1 LCIQK
6 VVVCLLY
13 QTKIIKTKTMKEL
26 SFAIAQKIA
35 TDKNP
40 NTVIICASILK
51 DAFIMQ
57 GINKKDANTMAID
70 GIKII
75 MKSMLNLAK

>member
-1 LCIQK
+1 LSNK
-6 VVVCLLY
+6 
-13 QTKIIKTKTMKEL
+13 TKINKTTQRAMKQLAFE
-26 SFAIAQKIA
+26 IAHKIA

-51 DAFIMQ
+51 EAFIIS
-57 GINKKDANTMAID
+57 GVNKKDANTMAID

-75 MKSMLNLAK
+75 MKSMLNLTK

>member
-1 LCIQK
+1 
-6 VVVCLLY
+6 
-13 QTKIIKTKTMKEL
+13 MKQLAFE
-26 SFAIAQKIA
+26 IAQKIA

-51 DAFIMQ
+51 DAFIMS
-57 GINKKDANTMAID
+57 GVNNKDANTMAVD

-75 MKSMLNLAK
+75 MKSMLNLTK

>member
-1 LCIQK
+1 
-6 VVVCLLY
+6 
-13 QTKIIKTKTMKEL
+13 MREL
-26 SFAIAQKIA
+26 TFQIAEKIA

-51 DAFIMQ
+51 EAFILT
-57 GINKKDANTMAID
+57 GVNKKDANDMAID

-75 MKSMLNLAK
+75 MKSMLNLTK

>member
-1 LCIQK
+1 
-6 VVVCLLY
+6 
-13 QTKIIKTKTMKEL
+13 MKQL
-26 SFAIAQKIA
+26 TFQIAQKIA

-40 NTVIICASILK
+40 NTILICCSILK

-75 MKSMLNLAK
+75 MKSMINIGNK

>member
-1 LCIQK
+1 LSNK
-6 VVVCLLY
+6 
-13 QTKIIKTKTMKEL
+13 TKINKTTQRTMKQLAFE
-26 SFAIAQKIA
+26 IAQKIA

-51 DAFIMQ
+51 EAFIMS
-57 GINKKDANTMAID
+57 GVNKKDANTMAID

-75 MKSMLNLAK
+75 MKSMLNLTK

>member
-1 LCIQK
+1 MSNK
-6 VVVCLLY
+6 
-13 QTKIIKTKTMKEL
+13 TKINKTTQRAMKQLAFE
-26 SFAIAQKIA
+26 IAHKIA

-51 DAFIMQ
+51 EAFIMI
-57 GINKKDANTMAID
+57 GVNKKDANTMAID

-75 MKSMLNLAK
+75 MKSMLNLTK

>member
-1 LCIQK
+1 LSNK
-6 VVVCLLY
+6 
-13 QTKIIKTKTMKEL
+13 TKINKTTQRAMKQLAFE
-26 SFAIAQKIA
+26 IAHKIA

-51 DAFIMQ
+51 EAFIMI
-57 GINKKDANTMAID
+57 GVNKKDANTMAID

-75 MKSMLNLAK
+75 MKSMLNLTK

>member
-1 LCIQK
+1 LSNK
-6 VVVCLLY
+6 
-13 QTKIIKTKTMKEL
+13 TKINKTTQRAMKQLAFE
-26 SFAIAQKIA
+26 IAHKIA

-51 DAFIMQ
+51 EAFIMS
-57 GINKKDANTMAID
+57 GVNKKDANTMAID

-75 MKSMLNLAK
+75 MKSMLNLTK

>member
-1 LCIQK
+1 
-6 VVVCLLY
+6 
-13 QTKIIKTKTMKEL
+13 MKQLAFE
-26 SFAIAQKIA
+26 IAHKIA

-51 DAFIMQ
+51 EAFIMS
-57 GINKKDANTMAID
+57 GVNNKDANTMAID

-75 MKSMLNLAK
+75 MKSMLNLTK

>member
-1 LCIQK
+1 
-6 VVVCLLY
+6 
-13 QTKIIKTKTMKEL
+13 MKKLAFE
-26 SFAIAQKIA
+26 IAHKIA

-51 DAFIMQ
+51 EAFIMS
-57 GINKKDANTMAID
+57 GVNNKDANTMAID

-75 MKSMLNLAK
+75 MKSMLNLTK

>member
-1 LCIQK
+1 
-6 VVVCLLY
+6 
-13 QTKIIKTKTMKEL
+13 MKQLAFE
-26 SFAIAQKIA
+26 IAHKIA

-51 DAFIMQ
+51 DAFIMS
-57 GINKKDANTMAID
+57 GVNNKDANTMAVD

-75 MKSMLNLAK
+75 MKSMLNLTK

>member
-1 LCIQK
+1 
-6 VVVCLLY
+6 
-13 QTKIIKTKTMKEL
+13 MKQLAFE
-26 SFAIAQKIA
+26 IAHKIA

-51 DAFIMQ
+51 EAFIMS
-57 GINKKDANTMAID
+57 GVNKKDANTMAID

-75 MKSMLNLAK
+75 MKSMLNLTK

>member
-1 LCIQK
+1 
-6 VVVCLLY
+6 
-13 QTKIIKTKTMKEL
+13 MKQLAFE
-26 SFAIAQKIA
+26 IAQKIA

-51 DAFIMQ
+51 DAFIM
-57 GINKKDANTMAID
+57 GGVNNKDANTMAID

-75 MKSMLNLAK
+75 MKSMLNLTK